1 MAFSAYLSD
10 FNTPVTVRH
19 LDCFRSVKD
28 QARTALARWVLQEPL
43 SVSRDRGVKSRWPAG
58 TELTV
63 ALDTADDVALLAA
76 VPPDTLLRAWRR
88 PSGDATLPAT
98 GSVGAGYTLH
108 CFTLDGRR
116 LTAHG
121 VVRTQ
126 SLEDVAAQLEDCVAH
141 ALPVASTLPTANDP
155 ALAAAH
161 TVAVTTLAVA
171 LFQALRTPGAPQP
184 LPLRLP
190 EGGCRPDVDPDV

>member
-10 FNTPVTVRH
+10 FNAPVAVRH

-28 QARTALARWVLQEPL
+28 QTRTALARWVLQEPL
-43 SVSRDRGVKSRWPAG
+43 WVSRDRGIKSHWPAG

-63 ALDTADDVALLAA
+63 ALDSAEDVALLAA

-88 PSGDATLPAT
+88 PSGDATLPIS

-108 CFTLDGRR
+108 CYTLDGRR
-116 LTAHG
+116 LTASG

-126 SLEDVAAQLEDCVAH
+126 SLEDIAAQLEDCVAH
-141 ALPVASTLPTANDP
+141 ALPAASFLPSANDP
-155 ALAAAH
+155 ALVAAH
-161 TVAVTTLAVA
+161 TAAVTTLAVA
-171 LFQALRTPGAPQP
+171 LFHALRTPGAPQP

-190 EGGCRPDVDPDV
+190 EGGRLPDADPDA